1 MPVLTGHIFEE
12 GTILWAE
19 AGASLLPVDDEHL
32 RALEEQGL
40 RRGVIEKSRYPSLLA
55 DVQTVDCSG
64 WPVFCRTDTPDIV
77 VEQFCRGLESAKD
90 HLVWDLGL
98 ATQAPLLLARMVLD
112 SPSTPFDVPL
122 HPRAQAVWKQLGYLT

>member
-19 AGASLLPVDDEHL
+19 AGASLLPVDDEHP
-32 RALEEQGL
+32 RALEERGL
-40 RRGVIEKSRYPSLLA
+40 RRGVIEKSRYPSVLA
-55 DVQTVDCSG
+55 DVQTVDYSG